1 MISHCIFTI
10 DHVSIIIVIIREG
23 RTQNMKCYGI
33 DNHLVL
39 ELSSGDNSPSFF
51 QHSYWQLADRDTSA
65 SVSLGL

>member
-10 DHVSIIIVIIREG
+10 DHVSIIIIIIVVIREG
-23 RTQNMKCYGI
+23 RTQKMKCYSI

-39 ELSSGDNSPSFF
+39 ELSSGDDSP
-51 QHSYWQLADRDTSA
+51 SYWQLADHDTSA